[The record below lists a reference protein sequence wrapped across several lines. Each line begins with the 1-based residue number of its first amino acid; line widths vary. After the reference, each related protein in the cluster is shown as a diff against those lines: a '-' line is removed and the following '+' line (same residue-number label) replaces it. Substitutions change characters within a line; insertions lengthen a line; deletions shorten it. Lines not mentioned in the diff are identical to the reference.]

1 MRKLIIEEF
10 LTLEGFAA
18 GPGNSVDFIPAA
30 TKDDRRFGREQL
42 ALMEDVDTILL
53 GRVTYGMF
61 AGYWPNAKGEEK
73 APWGSWPECR
83 IVTADPA
90 EEVAKLKHASGRNL
104 VLWGSLSIAQQL
116 MKAGLVDEYRLVV
129 CPVVLGGGR
138 PLFAE
143 KTPIDLKLVE
153 ATPLDRGAVLLTYRP
168 GPDSSMTEK
177 EVDDVHAATR

>member
-1 MRKLIIEEF
+1 
-10 LTLEGFAA
+10 
-18 GPGNSVDFIPAA
+18 
-30 TKDDRRFGREQL
+30 
-42 ALMEDVDTILL
+42 
-53 GRVTYGMF
+53 
-61 AGYWPNAKGEEK
+61 
-73 APWGSWPECR
+73 
-83 IVTADPA
+83 
-90 EEVAKLKHASGRNL
+90 
-104 VLWGSLSIAQQL
+104 
-116 MKAGLVDEYRLVV
+116 VV